1 MKCLLRPGTT
11 ERLCA
16 GEGATQPLILK
27 RFTVKP
33 HWPGRIISL
42 HWDFTAYSLPGRSVE
57 VPPLSSLVSGPR
69 SNQPRPS
76 PLGWRAGGVIKSRSV
91 QGASHG
97 IAAAGLGP
105 ETPFPSRPGPV
116 SAIRG
121 GTKFLQRL
129 NRGAFEGR
137 SYLSSSFLLAKK
149 AALRINGNSSPA
161 GLKSVPTK
169 RTG

>member
-1 MKCLLRPGTT
+1 MSQCAGDEPSCSSEPPVRTWGRRAEDQVKCLLHPGTT

-105 ETPFPSRPGPV
+105 ETPFHPDQGLS
-116 SAIRG
+116 
-121 GTKFLQRL
+121 LRL
-129 NRGAFEGR
+129 GAAQ
-137 SYLSSSFLLAKK
+137 SFC
-149 AALRINGNSSPA
+149 SD
-161 GLKSVPTK
+161 
-169 RTG
+169 